1 MADRGSD
8 MHRDSHAGG
17 RPLPLRPPPYD
28 QGGGDA
34 AQRSETHTRTEGA
47 ASRKHPSYRGIRYR
61 SGKWVSEI
69 REPRKARRIW
79 LGTYPTAEMAA
90 VAYDVAARALRGADA
105 VLNFPDDIAS
115 RPAPASPSPSHIR
128 VAAAEAAAASQQ
140 QLGRYVDEEEIF
152 DMPQLLV
159 NMAEGML
166 ISPPR
171 LSPQGLHV
179 WRSSCFLCLG
189 RGSGDKI
196 GVWRLPRVW
205 PYASSKL
212 CKHSEGRRAICSQ
225 LVCRI
230 EKPRAYRTNA
240 VGTANAL
247 LPTRP

>member
-1 MADRGSD
+1 MADQGSD
-8 MHRDSHAGG
+8 MHRDSHVGG

-28 QGGGDA
+28 QGGGNA
-34 AQRSETHTRTEGA
+34 AQRSETHTRTERA

-69 REPRKARRIW
+69 REPRKASRIW

-140 QLGRYVDEEEIF
+140 QQQLGRYVDEEEIF

-171 LSPQGLHV
+171 LSPQGCEED
-179 WRSSCFLCLG
+179 S
-189 RGSGDKI
+189 
-196 GVWRLPRVW
+196 PE
-205 PYASSKL
+205 A
-212 CKHSEGRRAICSQ
+212 SEGES
-225 LVCRI
+225 LWSY
-230 EKPRAYRTNA
+230 P
-240 VGTANAL
+240 
-247 LPTRP
+247 

>member
-79 LGTYPTAEMAA
+79 LGTY
-90 VAYDVAARALRGADA
+90 
-105 VLNFPDDIAS
+105 FPDDIAS

-128 VAAAEAAAASQQ
+128 GAAAEAAAASQQ

-171 LSPQGLHV
+171 LSPQGCEDSPEASEGESLLHV